1 MNYSRKSL
9 KGVRKDIFF
18 LMFFPHTCNVHTMVT
33 IYDYIKWKSCGSG
46 EVKKETKNI
55 VCERVRSRS
64 SVV

>member
-1 MNYSRKSL
+1 MNYSRKYL

-46 EVKKETKNI
+46 EVKKKLKI
-55 VCERVRSRS
+55 LCVRE
-64 SVV
+64 